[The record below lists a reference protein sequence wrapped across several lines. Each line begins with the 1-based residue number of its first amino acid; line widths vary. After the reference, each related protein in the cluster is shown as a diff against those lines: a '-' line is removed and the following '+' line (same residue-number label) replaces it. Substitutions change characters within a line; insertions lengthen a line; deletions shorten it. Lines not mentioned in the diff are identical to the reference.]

1 MFGVQVIPLSNCL
14 DPFRSEGVLG
24 INEKD
29 LSLTPTLSSRQLS
42 SDAQCVTQL
51 SFARSELS
59 KRFCDRHAFDASLEE
74 LVKLVTAC
82 RDAFY
87 VLTLLEN
94 CHAGLEALGL
104 NFLGNFVKFF
114 NLCLRDTL
122 DV

>member
-1 MFGVQVIPLSNCL
+1 LFWVQVIPLSNSL

-29 LSLTPTLSSRQLS
+29 LSLTPTLSSWQLS
-42 SDAQCVTQL
+42 SDTQCVTQL

-59 KRFCDRHAFDASLEE
+59 KRFCDRHTFDASLKE
-74 LVKLVTAC
+74 LVKLVTSC
-82 RDAFY
+82 RYTFY

-94 CHAGLEALGL
+94 YHPGLEALGL

-114 NLCLRDTL
+114 NLSLRDTL